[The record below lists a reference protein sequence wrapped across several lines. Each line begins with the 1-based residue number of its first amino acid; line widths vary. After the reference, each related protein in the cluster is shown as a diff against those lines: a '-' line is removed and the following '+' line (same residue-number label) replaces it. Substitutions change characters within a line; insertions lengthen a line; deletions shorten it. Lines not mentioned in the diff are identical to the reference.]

1 LLSAGLSATPPRKN
15 KMKKAYAVKMK
26 FHSVGVTVVINYRTE
41 TAEQAKSMAKA
52 WFPGCEI
59 LSVTELPENAA

>member
-1 LLSAGLSATPPRKN
+1 
-15 KMKKAYAVKMK
+15 MKKPYAVEIK
-26 FHSVGVTVVINYRTE
+26 FHSIGVTDAVNYRTE